1 MNKFEHV
8 VRGMPGPRLMACM
21 WVEARGTEPECLEG
35 AGDRAGGECPQVNKL
50 EYVLGDG
57 GSHMSSD

>member
-1 MNKFEHV
+1 
-8 VRGMPGPRLMACM
+8 MPGPRLMACM

-50 EYVLGDG
+50 EYVLGDWGEG
-57 GSHMSSD
+57 GVSYVQ